1 VRKSL
6 ATGRFVIKTASALSL
21 RETILWLVCALACAP
36 CAFAENDIVSNVVT
50 LSPAPRYT
58 LQQCVDRALDQNPD
72 ILVAKKH
79 LEEAAGAIVVAR
91 AGFLPSLTSYA
102 NFEWLEANY
111 ATLDGSVSNRSD
123 VWNVNVRL
131 NETLYAGG
139 AVRAGMD
146 IARLEKNSRTLD
158 YEATVD
164 QVIMDVRI
172 AFYDILRNQSD
183 VAVHEQAVN
192 FLTEQVKNEQARLDV
207 GTGQKLNVLRA
218 EVNRALEQS
227 ALVDARNRLRNS
239 YLRLSEL
246 LSIPYMPNDGQ
257 APFDVDGTLAY
268 EKTTLELDD
277 CLERALTQ
285 RPELTARE
293 NDINVQKKQLIVDH
307 SAVLPHV
314 GLFAG
319 YDVVSEPDRTQSA
332 DHYDG
337 YVAGASV
344 SWQLFDGFAAK
355 GRMNATR
362 ARVDAAEIS
371 YDALHRSIE
380 ADVLRAYRDLQRS
393 EENIDTQTANVQLAT
408 DSQTLAT
415 ANFGLGLTSQLEL
428 LQSRLDL
435 TRAQVAELSARFEYN
450 AALARLERAMG
461 SQFHITDAPATGPG
475 VK

>member
-1 VRKSL
+1 MSL
-6 ATGRFVIKTASALSL
+6 ATGRFVIKTATALSL
-21 RETILWLVCALACAP
+21 RGIILWLVCALACAP

-50 LSPAPRYT
+50 LTPRPRYT
-58 LQQCVDRALDQNPD
+58 LQQCIDRALDDNPD
-72 ILVAKKH
+72 ILVANKR

-91 AGFLPSLTSYA
+91 AGYLPSLTSYA

-111 ATLDGSVSNRSD
+111 ATLNGSVSNRSD
-123 VWNVNVRL
+123 IWNVNVRL
-131 NETLYAGG
+131 TENLYAGG

-146 IARLEKNSRTLD
+146 IARLQKNSRTLD
-158 YEATVD
+158 YEGAVD
-164 QVIMDVRI
+164 QVIQDVRI

-183 VAVHEQAVN
+183 VAVHEQAVS
-192 FLTEQVKNEQARLDV
+192 FLTEQVKNEQARLEV

-246 LSIPYMPNDGQ
+246 LSIPYPINDGQ
-257 APFDVDGTLAY
+257 APFDIDGTLTY

-277 CLERALTQ
+277 CLSRALTQ

-293 NDINVQKKQLIVDH
+293 NDINVQKKQLIVDR
-307 SAVLPHV
+307 SSVLPHV
-314 GLFAG
+314 DLFAG
-319 YDVVSEPDRTQSA
+319 YDVVSTPDRLQSA

-337 YVAGASV
+337 YIGGVAV
-344 SWQLFDGFAAK
+344 SWNLFDGFATK

-362 ARVDAAEIS
+362 ARADAAEIS
-371 YDALHRSIE
+371 YDAIHRSIE

-393 EENIDTQTANVQLAT
+393 DENIQTQTANVQLAT
-408 DSQTLAT
+408 DSQKLAT

-461 SQFHITDAPATGPG
+461 SQFHLSDTPATGQG
-475 VK
+475 AK